1 MPELEAIPRFHA
13 HEVGCEPRGLSPW
26 SAGTRSTG
34 INPVA
39 RVMPD
44 RHPSPGWTPGQAPA
58 EAVEPKIVVREFT
71 ATFGGKP
78 AIKGLNLEVHP
89 RERLAIIGP
98 ASSGKTTF
106 LRCLNRLN
114 DLHEGFG
121 RAGQILLDGQDIYDP
136 RMDVADLR
144 RRVGM
149 VYAVP
154 VPLPWSIY
162 DNLVYGLK
170 LAGIRDRATQE
181 QRVEAALKGMVLW
194 DEVKDRLRDPA
205 HNLSGGQQQRLCLAR
220 VLALEPEVLILDEP
234 CSGLDPISTGKI
246 EDALVELKARHSI
259 VLVTNNT
266 KQAARASDRTAFLL
280 MGELVEI
287 GSTEQ
292 VFTRPSDQ
300 RTNDY
305 LVGQFG

>member
-1 MPELEAIPRFHA
+1 MPFPQATERTH
-13 HEVGCEPRGLSPW
+13 R
-26 SAGTRSTG
+26 
-34 INPVA
+34 
-39 RVMPD
+39 
-44 RHPSPGWTPGQAPA
+44 SPGPEPLASPA
-58 EAVEPKIVVREFT
+58 AFLRSGEASTEAKIAVRDLT
-71 ATFGGKP
+71 ASYGDTTVLDGVS
-78 AIKGLNLEVHP
+78 LDVRP

-98 ASSGKTTF
+98 AASGKTTF

-114 DLHEGFG
+114 DLHHGFRHSG
-121 RAGQILLDGQDIYDP
+121 RILLDGQDIDAP
-136 RMDVADLR
+136 EMDVASLR

-162 DNLVYGLK
+162 DNLAYGLR
-170 LAGIRDRATQE
+170 LMGVRDRERQE
-181 QRVEAALKGMVLW
+181 ERIEAALRDAVLW
-194 DEVKDRLRDPA
+194 DEVKDRLDEPA
-205 HNLSGGQQQRLCLAR
+205 HNLSGGQQQRLCVAR
-220 VLALEPEVLILDEP
+220 VLALDPEVLILDEP

-246 EDALVELKARHSI
+246 EDALVELKEKHSI

-280 MGELVEI
+280 MGKLVEI
-287 GSTEQ
+287 GPTAE
-292 VFTRPSDQ
+292 VFTRPQDP

>member
-1 MPELEAIPRFHA
+1 MPETDGEAKIL
-13 HEVGCEPRGLSPW
+13 VRGF
-26 SAGTRSTG
+26 SAS
-34 INPVA
+34 
-39 RVMPD
+39 
-44 RHPSPGWTPGQAPA
+44 
-58 EAVEPKIVVREFT
+58 
-71 ATFGGKP
+71 FGGAP
-78 AIKGLNLEVHP
+78 VLKGLNLDIRP

-114 DLHEGFG
+114 DLDDGFTHT
-121 RAGQILLDGQDIYDP
+121 GQIRLDGQDIYSPD
-136 RMDVADLR
+136 MDVAELR

-162 DNLVYGLK
+162 DNLTYGLK
-170 LAGIRDRATQE
+170 LAGIRNRETRNE
-181 QRVEAALKGMVLW
+181 RIETALRDMVLW
-194 DEVKDRLRDPA
+194 DEVKDRLKQPA
-205 HNLSGGQQQRLCLAR
+205 CNLSGGQQQRLCLAR
-220 VLALEPEVLILDEP
+220 VLALDPEVLILDEP

-246 EDALVELKARHSI
+246 EDALVELKEKHSI

-266 KQAARASDRTAFLL
+266 KQAARASDRTAFFL

-287 GSTEQ
+287 GPTPQ
-292 VFTRPSDQ
+292 VFTRPDEQ